1 MGAGEGAHFYVADGV
16 LIVPTLCVGMQPRM
30 LRVPSVPG
38 LKSAAWLERG
48 ASLEAFPRGAW
59 ERSRESQPM
68 VIRLALPPAAAVLT
82 LNARSITRRSSAMLV
97 SPWDRP

>member
-1 MGAGEGAHFYVADGV
+1 MGAGEGAHFYVPV
-16 LIVPTLCVGMQPRM
+16 LIVPTLCVGMPQGT
-30 LRVPSVPG
+30 LRVP
-38 LKSAAWLERG
+38 AALPTSSLTPMGRG
-48 ASLEAFPRGAW
+48 ASRAAFPRGAW